1 MCGLAG
7 LARTDGG
14 ALSPDADGLL
24 GRMAHAVTHRGP
36 DERELLRSGPVGLA
50 FTRLSLVD
58 PAAGSQPLYSPD
70 GSVVLIA
77 NGEVYNHRELAAT
90 LPAGSRPRN
99 GSDCEVLVHL
109 YQEKGLRFLDDVR
122 GMFAIVLW
130 DRRLNRLLFA
140 RDRFGVKPLFFH
152 RNHERVVFGSE
163 MKALFEDP
171 SCPRELDWDG
181 ALEDQA
187 MHGAVEFTEESPKT
201 WFRGIGLVRAGTI
214 LSIDLSD
221 GATDEHVYWTF
232 PDPGQPR
239 DDLSAEEFI
248 EEYSALF
255 AASVAECE
263 TSDAEVGLFLSGGV
277 DSAAI
282 AALSTVRPRTF
293 TALNGSTLANQD
305 AEYGRRVADAFGLA
319 NHQVLFD
326 VGQVP
331 SAEEWKSLLWLL
343 ESPQCGPEIF
353 YKRELYRFVKARFPE
368 IKGMLLGGGAD
379 EFNGGY
385 SVPMSGGGGWTQ
397 FQANVDEMALRDHLH
412 RSRGVAAWWEQSELP
427 LVRPEVLRR
436 GAAPEDSYERFLR
449 WKYRDVQ
456 QYNCWHEDRTA
467 AGSGIEARVPFLDH
481 RLVEL
486 SARVPHALRERL
498 VWDKRMLRDGLDGV
512 LAHEFA
518 HRPKVPFFYGD
529 GVRHTYRTFAAMLAA
544 DGDALLD
551 EALSGPRAKEYLDAD
566 NARATLRRLQD
577 DPSSGHV
584 EFLLRVV
591 NLGLLEQMAQQPPR
605 PPVEAKWGPV
615 PAELPVADWESES
628 AAIEARVLLR
638 PELRD
643 TLVPAL
649 DESVMLLS
657 DQRDP
662 LLRYVIVDGE
672 IEYVIDGEETPGWQ
686 RLLDAVDG
694 QRDLAQLLAA
704 AGCELAE
711 VEELL
716 VQSVELGVL
725 TLAEPAPA
733 AA

>member
-24 GRMAHAVTHRGP
+24 RRMAHAVTHRGP

-58 PAAGSQPLYSPD
+58 PAAGSQPLHSPD

-77 NGEVYNHRELAAT
+77 NGEVYNHRELAAA
-90 LPAGSRPRN
+90 LPAGSRPRT

-109 YQEKGLRFLDDVR
+109 YQHKGLGFLDDVR
-122 GMFAIVLW
+122 GMFSIVLW
-130 DRRLNRLLFA
+130 DRKLNRLVLA

-152 RNHERVVFGSE
+152 RNRERIVFGSE

-171 SCPRELDWDG
+171 ACPRELDWDG
-181 ALEDQA
+181 ALTDQA
-187 MHGAVEFTEESPKT
+187 INGALEFSEGMQKT
-201 WFRGIGLVRAGTI
+201 WFRGIETVPPGTI
-214 LSIDLSD
+214 RTVDLDDGSISD
-221 GATDEHVYWTF
+221 HVYWSF
-232 PDPGQPR
+232 PNAGEYR

-248 EEYSALF
+248 EEYAGLLS
-255 AASVAECE
+255 ASVAECE
-263 TSDAEVGLFLSGGV
+263 TSDAELGLFLSGGV

-293 TALNGSTLANQD
+293 TALNGSTLANRD
-305 AEYGRRVADAFGLA
+305 AEYGHRAAELLGLA

-326 VGQVP
+326 TAQVP

-343 ESPQCGPEIF
+343 ESPQCGPEIY

-385 SVPMSGGGGWTQ
+385 SVSMSSDGGWEQ
-397 FQANVDEMALRDHLH
+397 FMANIGGMALRDHLH
-412 RSRGVAAWWEQSELP
+412 RNRGAAAWWDQSALP
-427 LVRPEVLRR
+427 LIRAEVLRG
-436 GAAPEDSYERFLR
+436 GAPPEDPYERFLR

-486 SARVPHALRERL
+486 SVRVPPALRERL
-498 VWDKRMLRDGLDGV
+498 IWDKRILRDGLDGV
-512 LAHEFA
+512 LPQEFI

-529 GVRHTYRTFAAMLAA
+529 GVHHTYRTFAAMLAA

-551 EALSGPRAKEYLDAD
+551 EALSGPRAKEYIDAD
-566 NARATLRRLQD
+566 NARATLRALQD

-591 NLGLLEQMAQQPPR
+591 NLGLLEQMAGQPPR
-605 PPVEAKWGPV
+605 PPVEATWGPV
-615 PAELPVADWESES
+615 PTELPVSDWESES
-628 AAIEARVLLR
+628 AAVEARVLLH
-638 PELRD
+638 PQLHD
-643 TLVPAL
+643 ALVPAF
-649 DESVMLLS
+649 DDSVLLLS
-657 DQRDP
+657 DRRDP
-662 LLRYVIVDGE
+662 LVRYVIVDGE
-672 IEYVIDGEETPGWQ
+672 IEYVIDGEETPAWQ

-694 QRDLAQLLAA
+694 QRGLGELLAA
-704 AGCELAE
+704 AGCAIAD
-711 VEELL
+711 VEEPLL
-716 VQSVELGVL
+716 QSVEFGVL
-725 TLAEPAPA
+725 TLAEPASA
-733 AA
+733 G